1 MEFVPL
7 KLECLDMQG
16 SLYLALALPP
26 YLYIHLVYYLTQ
38 KLGFLH
44 CQISALMGG
53 KKPNGMLPNPP
64 WIISI
69 KDYGN
74 SLGISCFVKVYS
86 RATCSLQPYKYDSVT
101 SVPPNSFFFFF
112 FFFSSHF
119 VLQHRAS
126 CQDVWGCQ
134 HAAVHVDTMCVPCGG
149 AYSKLG

>member
-53 KKPNGMLPNPP
+53 KNLMECCLIRPGL
-64 WIISI
+64 
-69 KDYGN
+69 Y
-74 SLGISCFVKVYS
+74 
-86 RATCSLQPYKYDSVT
+86 Q
-101 SVPPNSFFFFF
+101 
-112 FFFSSHF
+112 
-119 VLQHRAS
+119 
-126 CQDVWGCQ
+126 
-134 HAAVHVDTMCVPCGG
+134 
-149 AYSKLG
+149 

>member
-1 MEFVPL
+1 MPRHAGKPIFSP
-7 KLECLDMQG
+7 G
-16 SLYLALALPP
+16 FTALFIYTLSILFDPE
-26 YLYIHLVYYLTQ
+26 T
-38 KLGFLH
+38 GFSTLSNL
-44 CQISALMGG
+44 CIDGG

-112 FFFSSHF
+112 FFSSHF